1 MSEDN
6 AHGRAR
12 GRGQEEDRMKHIT
25 AGGFAAALAIPL
37 LAAANPLSGVLGRL
51 AVRPAV
57 RHGNLTVFPL
67 VGATGGSGSY
77 LTLDKAIARGRVEVQ
92 EKDGGDVNLVRVRNT
107 SNGHVFGLAGEIITG
122 AKQNRMLERDVL
134 LPPNSGWLELP
145 VYCVEHGRWHGETME
160 FSSKGQ
166 VAAGRVRGRAA
177 NTRDQSEVWAE
188 ISANKADLG
197 VAAPT
202 SRFDAVFEDRN
213 VQDEVRGYRAKLESQ
228 VPALAPGAV
237 GVAVA
242 VGGRFVCVDVFGS
255 PALFRALWPRLL
267 ESYVVDALAGRPA
280 GAMTADDVRAVLRDA
295 ASAAQVARP
304 SVGVGQ
310 AWRIEGTAVTGSAL
324 VRGKEVVHL
333 DLFPAEDGGATPLR
347 LDIRRPGGIR

>member
-1 MSEDN
+1 
-6 AHGRAR
+6 
-12 GRGQEEDRMKHIT
+12 MKHGI
-25 AGGFAAALAIPL
+25 AGGLVAVVLLTAWAAG
-37 LAAANPLSGVLGRL
+37 STMSDVLGRL

-67 VGATGGSGSY
+67 VGATGGTGSY
-77 LTLDKAIARGRVEVQ
+77 LTLDKAIAGGRVEVQ
-92 EKDGGDVNLVRVRNT
+92 EKDGGDVNRVRVRNN
-107 SNGHVFGLAGEIITG
+107 SDGHVFGLAGEIITG

-166 VAAGRVRGRAA
+166 VAAGRVRGKAA
-177 NTRDQSEVWAE
+177 NTRSQGEVWAE

-213 VQDEVRGYRAKLESQ
+213 VQDEVRGYRAKLETQ

-242 VGGRFVCVDVFGS
+242 VGGRLVCVDVFGS
-255 PALFRALWPRLL
+255 PAMFRRLWPRLL
-267 ESYVVDALAGRPA
+267 ESYVVDALARKPA
-280 GAMTADDVRAVLRDA
+280 GAMTAEDVRAVLRDA
-295 ASAAQVARP
+295 AAATPVAQP
-304 SVGVGQ
+304 SVGAGQ
-310 AWRIEGTAVTGSAL
+310 AWRIEGVAVTGSAL
-324 VRGKEVVHL
+324 VRGREVVHL
-333 DLFPAEDGGATPLR
+333 DLFPAEDGGGTPLH
-347 LDIRRPGGIR
+347 LDIRRPTGAR